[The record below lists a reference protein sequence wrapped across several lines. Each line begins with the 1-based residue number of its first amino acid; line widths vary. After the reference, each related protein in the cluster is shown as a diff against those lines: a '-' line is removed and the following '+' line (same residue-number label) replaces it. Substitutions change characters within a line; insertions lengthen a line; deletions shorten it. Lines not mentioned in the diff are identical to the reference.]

1 MKRYETLI
9 EKNNSLI
16 VDNTLLKE
24 VYFKHIKS
32 KLSLESRRP
41 IIRGMP
47 KSRVFLCRKEVF
59 MKVAI
64 LVDGGY
70 YRKKAMKA
78 FGNISAKDR
87 AMELYSYCNRHLKE
101 TLFKKEVHHD
111 LYRIFYYDC
120 PPIDKQVF
128 HPVLK
133 TVVDFSR
140 SDTKSWTIDF
150 FNELSRK
157 RKVALRLGELSENTV
172 HYNLKYDST
181 KKIMNG
187 SKTVDDLDSTD
198 FELNLEQKGVDM
210 RIGLDIAQLAFK
222 KQVDKIILIAGDSD
236 FVPAAKLAR
245 REGIDFILDPLGAH
259 IKDNLSL
266 HIDGLRTCDN
276 VFKVPT
282 V

>member
-1 MKRYETLI
+1 
-9 EKNNSLI
+9 
-16 VDNTLLKE
+16 
-24 VYFKHIKS
+24 
-32 KLSLESRRP
+32 
-41 IIRGMP
+41 
-47 KSRVFLCRKEVF
+47 
-59 MKVAI
+59 
-64 LVDGGY
+64 
-70 YRKKAMKA
+70 
-78 FGNISAKDR
+78 
-87 AMELYSYCNRHLKE
+87 
-101 TLFKKEVHHD
+101 
-111 LYRIFYYDC
+111 
-120 PPIDKQVF
+120 
-128 HPVLK
+128 
-133 TVVDFSR
+133 
-140 SDTKSWTIDF
+140 
-150 FNELSRK
+150 
-157 RKVALRLGELSENTV
+157 
-172 HYNLKYDST
+172 
-181 KKIMNG
+181 MNG